1 MKKVI
6 NKGYTITVVSWEN
19 DGDNYNTKS
28 KTVETKEE
36 AAKINKICKE
46 LFVSCNNGEG
56 GIGNSMDDEE
66 KETLL
71 NYIDNNP
78 SMTLTEGYINNLA
91 YELMGRSEYYDY
103 RVCESVTITYSLEDV
118 YLEEITF

>member
-28 KTVETKEE
+28 MTVDTKEE
-36 AAKINKICKE
+36 ASKIVKICKE
-46 LFVSCNNGEG
+46 LFQSENV
-56 GIGNSMDDEE
+56 GNSMNGEASDIIE
-66 KETLL
+66 K
-71 NYIDNNP
+71 YIQDNQELQLD
-78 SMTLTEGYINNLA
+78 TDYISDLVM
-91 YELMGRSEYYDY
+91 YLMGYSEYYDY
-103 RVCESVTITYSLEDV
+103 RVCEEVTVTYSDKDI